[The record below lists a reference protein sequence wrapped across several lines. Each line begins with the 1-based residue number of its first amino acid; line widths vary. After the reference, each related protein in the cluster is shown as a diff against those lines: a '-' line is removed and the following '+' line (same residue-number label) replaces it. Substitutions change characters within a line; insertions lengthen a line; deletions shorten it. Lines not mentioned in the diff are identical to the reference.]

1 MSPESCY
8 TTDANSAQIR
18 FHYRATPTIAVI
30 LANAGIHLPA
40 RTEHRVGISTHSGK
54 HPKCRESK
62 VNAVVPSTHIARF
75 RMDPRLRE
83 DDKQKTKETSKQENV
98 WDGVEYFCLQ
108 KAATRQTRT
117 VLKFVSIIEPHPPLP
132 SFSRTRES
140 IYPRAPSSA
149 LEKVLTA
156 ANIYKRRNSVPH
168 YRHSR
173 ERGNPFTRV
182 HRAVR
187 WRKCLQRQTFQ
198 MPREQG
204 ECCRTINSQCTL

>member
-1 MSPESCY
+1 MDPRLREDDKQKTKETSKQENVWEGVEYFCLQKACR

-40 RTEHRVGISTHSGK
+40 RTEHGVGISTHSGK
-54 HPKCRESK
+54 HLQ
-62 VNAVVPSTHIARF
+62 TQ
-75 RMDPRLRE
+75 
-83 DDKQKTKETSKQENV
+83 KQ
-98 WDGVEYFCLQ
+98 
-108 KAATRQTRT
+108 R
-117 VLKFVSIIEPHPPLP
+117 PPLS

-140 IYPRAPSSA
+140 IYPRAPSSV

-156 ANIYKRRNSVPH
+156 ENIYKRRNSVPH

-173 ERGNPFTRV
+173 GRGNPFTRV

-204 ECCRTINSQCTL
+204 EYCRTINSQCTL